1 MYGVECHNIQHEG
14 GVSKKNI
21 KDTVGDTS
29 RTKILKFGKYEKKLR
44 RLVTKQF
51 AHDFRS
57 LIKGW
62 SRYFRQTL
70 NGLRYFS
77 KPISVRHKPYCVR
90 PDLLDNNDS
99 TLRHLTFN

>member
-29 RTKILKFGKYEKKLR
+29 RTKIEKKFR

-51 AHDFRS
+51 AHDFRL

-70 NGLRYFS
+70 NGFRYFS
-77 KPISVRHKPYCVR
+77 KPISERHKPYCVR